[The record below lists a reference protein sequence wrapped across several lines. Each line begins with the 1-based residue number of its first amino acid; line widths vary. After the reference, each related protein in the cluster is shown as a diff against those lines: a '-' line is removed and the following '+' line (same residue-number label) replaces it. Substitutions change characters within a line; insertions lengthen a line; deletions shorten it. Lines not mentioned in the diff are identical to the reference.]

1 MTKKARDEKNR
12 WRNKTIAFR
21 ISPEENQLL
30 EERVKLSGMT
40 KQDYIIHR
48 CLQKD
53 IVVHGNTR
61 VFKALRDQL
70 QEIHEELARLA
81 DTSSFPDDFLEVL
94 EVIAIT
100 LYGLSRSDVTRVA
113 GANQITAMRDFADSD
128 EEERG
133 DDSDLT

>member
-81 DTSSFPDDFLEVL
+81 DTSHLQS
-94 EVIAIT
+94 
-100 LYGLSRSDVTRVA
+100 
-113 GANQITAMRDFADSD
+113 ANKTNRK
-128 EEERG
+128 
-133 DDSDLT
+133 

>member
-12 WRNKTIAFR
+12 WRSKTIAFR

-30 EERVKLSGMT
+30 EKRVKLSGLT

-61 VFKALRDQL
+61 VFKALRDLLL
-70 QEIHEELARLA
+70 QVHEELAQLA
-81 DTSSFPDDFLEVL
+81 NTSSIPEDFLEVL

-100 LYGLSRSDVTRVA
+100 LYGLSQPDVTRVA
-113 GANQITAMRDFADSD
+113 SAKQITMMTAFDESE

-133 DDSDLT
+133 DASDLT